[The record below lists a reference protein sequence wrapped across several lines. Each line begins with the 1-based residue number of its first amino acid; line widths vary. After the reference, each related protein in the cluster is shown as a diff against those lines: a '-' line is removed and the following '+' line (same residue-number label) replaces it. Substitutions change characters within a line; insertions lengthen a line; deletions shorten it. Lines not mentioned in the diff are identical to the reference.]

1 MIILTIIYNF
11 CIPNTK
17 GKFFNRMGDSMLT
30 VGLIGYGAI
39 GKDVAAYIKEK
50 RAGTVK
56 LAAILVRDKQKYQNL
71 DNASLFMDN
80 ENEFFQAGLDIIV
93 ENAGHHAVFQYA
105 EKVLSSGSHF
115 IVVSVGAFSNTDL
128 FHKTK
133 EIAKQNNRRLIIPS
147 AAIGGLD
154 RISAAS
160 VHGLEKVT
168 LITKKPPKAWKGTPS
183 EQIVDLD
190 ALQSPFLLFEGT
202 AKESAYL
209 FPESTNV
216 SAALGIAGLG
226 MEQTNVKV
234 YVDPSIIANTHKIVA
249 EGFFGKMEIN
259 IENTPSADNP
269 KTGYIVAMSV
279 CKTLN
284 NLTSHLI
291 VGI

>member
-1 MIILTIIYNF
+1 
-11 CIPNTK
+11 
-17 GKFFNRMGDSMLT
+17 MLT

-39 GKDVAAYIKEK
+39 GKDVAAYIKENK
-50 RAGTVK
+50 AGDVK
-56 LAAILVRDKQKYQNL
+56 LEAILVRDKQKYQDL
-71 DNASLFMDN
+71 DNAALFIDN
-80 ENEFFQAGLDIIV
+80 EAEFFQTGLDIIV
-93 ENAGHHAVFQYA
+93 ENAGHDAVFQYA
-105 EKVLSSGSHF
+105 TKALSSGSHL
-115 IVVSVGAFSNTDL
+115 IVVSVGAFSNTDF
-128 FHKTK
+128 FHETK
-133 EIAKQNNRRLIIPS
+133 EVAKRNSRRLIIPS

-160 VHGLEKVT
+160 LNGLEKVT

-183 EQIVDLD
+183 EQLVDLD
-190 ALQSPFLLFEGT
+190 TLQSPFLLFEGT
-202 AKESAYL
+202 AKESAHL

-216 SAALGIAGLG
+216 AAALGIAGLG

-259 IENTPSADNP
+259 IENAPSADNP
-269 KTGYIVAMSV
+269 KTGYIVAMSI

-284 NLTSHLI
+284 NLSSHLI